1 MSRIESQVNRRDDD
15 FVTRDRH
22 HRELAQ
28 ALRDTLEQT
37 ALGGA
42 QKYRDRHVARGKLL
56 PRERVRTLLDPG
68 SPFLEV
74 APLAAHGMYNNNAPG
89 AGVIAGVGRVNGT
102 ECMVVANEET
112 VRGGAYY
119 PKPVNTHLRAYEIDL
134 EYQ

>member
-42 QKYRDRHVARGKLL
+42 HKYRDRHVGGGMLL

-68 SPFLEV
+68 SPFLDV
-74 APLAAHGMYNNNAPG
+74 TPLAAHGMYNNDAPG
-89 AGVIAGVGRVNGT
+89 AVIIVGVVRV
-102 ECMVVANEET
+102 C
-112 VRGGAYY
+112 
-119 PKPVNTHLRAYEIDL
+119 
-134 EYQ
+134 

>member
-74 APLAAHGMYNNNAPG
+74 APLAAHGMYNNDAPG
-89 AGVIAGVGRVNGT
+89 AGIIAGVGRVSGRS
-102 ECMVVANEET
+102 EERR
-112 VRGGAYY
+112 VGKGRG
-119 PKPVNTHLRAYEIDL
+119 
-134 EYQ
+134 

>member
-15 FVTRDRH
+15 FVTRDRY

-74 APLAAHGMYNNNAPG
+74 RSEERRVGKECGSRWEAARCERRRRWG
-89 AGVIAGVGRVNGT
+89 AR
-102 ECMVVANEET
+102 
-112 VRGGAYY
+112 R
-119 PKPVNTHLRAYEIDL
+119 
-134 EYQ
+134 